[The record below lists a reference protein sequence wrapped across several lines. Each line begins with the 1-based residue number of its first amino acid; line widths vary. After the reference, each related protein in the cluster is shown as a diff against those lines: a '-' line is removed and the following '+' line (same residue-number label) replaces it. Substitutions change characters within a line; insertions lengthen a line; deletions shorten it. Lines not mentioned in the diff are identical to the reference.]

1 MKDKVEKTTSPTTA
15 VHDRATSHSQHQP
28 AGGLA
33 DWIAQSPRMQ
43 QQKAM
48 IQAMFGPV
56 AQRKGASAQTSSPT
70 SLPQPLKTGIE
81 TLSGLSMENVRV
93 RYNSDVPAQLNAL
106 AYAQGNEIHLGPGQE
121 RHLPHEA
128 WHVVQ
133 QAQGRVSETRQ
144 MAGFGVNDEAGLER
158 EANVMGSRAAGI
170 KSPEMTTSQVIP
182 PLASNRVTRS
192 VITNSL
198 SSSRQFVLGAG
209 AESDEETQGAQ
220 PNTTLT
226 TKTFKDKKL
235 TPTMVTRYTVNQTTN
250 VGVSVRRDDPTKSI
264 YIKESNVTKAP
275 AKKDFEAR
283 DTLQGTKREKMD
295 QYPNAIDRDAWVAAY
310 SADVYDNL
318 ENKFK
323 ELHLEY
329 NRKPGIPHAEDK
341 IMLSMLNNWDAHKS
355 TKYSVNMSA
364 APCESCAKNMVSLL
378 THGKSQFRV
387 KAAKIT
393 EDGYK
398 GIEHLKDNNIPTRLW
413 TQEQQQMTRTRA
425 WTTDDR
431 KKRLEDRSKGGAS
444 GPRNKPPS
452 DDTKKR
458 YAAVAGKGADD
469 EAKELKFLKEKWP
482 HASERWESW
491 PNKGWRNQNPGTHTL
506 NTESTAPA
514 SDSNSTLSGSK
525 QERPP
530 PLEKKRKRSGHVLGD
545 ALATSDS
552 NHNRVQSEPEATI
565 TSTVVTSPY
574 FRKK

>member
-235 TPTMVTRYTVNQTTN
+235 TPAMVTRYTVNQTTN

-425 WTTDDR
+425 GDWTTDDR
-431 KKRLEDRSKGGAS
+431 KKRLGDRSKGGAS

-514 SDSNSTLSGSK
+514 SGSNSTLSGSK

-545 ALATSDS
+545 ALATS
-552 NHNRVQSEPEATI
+552 EPKATI